1 MLLRDSE
8 ADDLRL
14 VRPASEA
21 LPELAGDPG
30 RYLLSGEIARGG
42 MGVIF
47 RGYDVDLG
55 RDLAVKV
62 IRERHRDHPDII
74 RRFAIEAQIGGQ
86 LQHPGIVPVYGIGRF
101 HDGRLYIAMKL
112 VKGRTLAA
120 LLKIREDASVDRARF
135 LSVFEQ
141 VCQTMAYAHSRGV
154 VHRDLKP
161 SNVMLGDFGEVQVMD
176 WGLAKV
182 LDRAWAAQ
190 AETTSPETDS
200 GGAIRTL
207 GTGWIESDS
216 RSGSV
221 LGTPGYMAP
230 EQARGAHD
238 TLDERADVFGL
249 GSILCEILT
258 GVPAYSGRSSDELY
272 RKAERAELAD
282 AVARL
287 DSCGA
292 DTELIELAKS
302 CLAPAAKD
310 RPRNAGV
317 VLARVT
323 GYLEGVQLRLKA
335 AGLAQA
341 QAEVRAQW
349 RSENGES

>member
-1 MLLRDSE
+1 MTTGSITCPRCGTASPANSPAGLCPQCLLRLGLEAQFPMGLTSRAELSGKGTVYHRPDSDDGYFERAISPGSAPAATSGVLGALDESIGPIPRVLLRNVE

-14 VRPASEA
+14 VRPIADD

-30 RYLLSGEIARGG
+30 RYHLSGEIARGG

-47 RGYDVDLG
+47 RGYDIDLG

-62 IRERHRDHPDII
+62 ILEQHRNHPDMI
-74 RRFAIEAQIGGQ
+74 RRFAVEAQIGGQ
-86 LQHPGIVPVYGIGRF
+86 LQHPGIVPVYGIGRLQ
-101 HDGRLYIAMKL
+101 DDRLYIAMKL

-120 LLKIREDASVDRARF
+120 LLELRKDLGEDRARY

-182 LDRAWAAQ
+182 LDRVWAA
-190 AETTSPETDS
+190 EDDSTSSATADHAGE
-200 GGAIRTL
+200 IRTL
-207 GTGWIESDS
+207 RTGSVGSES

-230 EQARGAHD
+230 EQARGA
-238 TLDERADVFGL
+238 
-249 GSILCEILT
+249 
-258 GVPAYSGRSSDELY
+258 
-272 RKAERAELAD
+272 
-282 AVARL
+282 ARH
-287 DSCGA
+287 A
-292 DTELIELAKS
+292 
-302 CLAPAAKD
+302 
-310 RPRNAGV
+310 
-317 VLARVT
+317 
-323 GYLEGVQLRLKA
+323 
-335 AGLAQA
+335 
-341 QAEVRAQW
+341 
-349 RSENGES
+349 